1 MSDLILSKIESLKVE
16 EDSNLED
23 NHEERVKGVIVAG
36 SKEML
41 NCFLD
46 SNSTK
51 QQSSRYLMFLGKL
64 SLFLIILVIILAC
77 VFTDDE
83 TS

>member
-1 MSDLILSKIESLKVE
+1 LSDLILSKIERLKVE
-16 EDSNLED
+16 EDSNFED
-23 NHEERVKGVIVAG
+23 NHEERVKGVPVAG

-41 NCFLD
+41 NSFLD
-46 SNSTK
+46 SNSTN
-51 QQSSRYLMFLGKL
+51 QQSSRYLMSLGKL
-64 SLFLIILVIILAC
+64 SLFLMILVIILAC